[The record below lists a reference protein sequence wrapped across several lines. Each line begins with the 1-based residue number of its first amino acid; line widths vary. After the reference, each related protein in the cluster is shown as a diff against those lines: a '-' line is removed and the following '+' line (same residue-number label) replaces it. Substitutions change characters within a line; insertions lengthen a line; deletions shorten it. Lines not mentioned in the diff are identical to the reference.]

1 MKFDCPWCR
10 KEIDYMELTHDSD
23 LFAIIKMLNTFGKHS
38 NLVAAYTELFGLKPL
53 KSKTKKWRVLLEEMK
68 RLFDSES
75 FSFQKRAYRIS
86 QAGMVEALGIVVH
99 RNFADGLDSHNYLK
113 KIMIGI
119 SEREEK
125 ESGRRAEK
133 ELRSK
138 EASLMYGNANNGDMM
153 PHRVPIIPDG
163 YPVPEEQIEAPRM
176 KTMPR
181 TTPLTDAE
189 FEANR
194 QRMKKL
200 IAEIG

>member
-53 KSKTKKWRVLLEEMK
+53 KSKTKKWRILLEEMK

-75 FSFQKRAYRIS
+75 FSFQKRNYRIS
-86 QAGMVEALGIVVH
+86 QAGIVEALGIVVH

-138 EASLMYGNANNGDMM
+138 EASLMSGG
-153 PHRVPIIPDG
+153 HDG